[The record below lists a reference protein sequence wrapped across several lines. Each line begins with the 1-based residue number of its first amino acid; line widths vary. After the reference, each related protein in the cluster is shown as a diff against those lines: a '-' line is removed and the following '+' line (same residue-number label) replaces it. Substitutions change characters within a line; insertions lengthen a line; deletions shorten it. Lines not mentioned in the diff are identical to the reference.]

1 MKNILRTTPG
11 KIIIYLLTC
20 IFMLVTIASA
30 GIALFCY
37 DEDMYRKSDEEIRE
51 ENLNYRTNIALQ
63 RLLNNKFDEM
73 SLNGSAISYVNYDDY
88 TNYQDA
94 VPDNLMYQII
104 DIDGSILLESD
115 GFDSK
120 RNGYIYYLKANT
132 GEGPTWDTGL
142 LTSVKDDPVG
152 NYITA
157 KAYYYGAEGPDDE
170 EFQTLLMIYS
180 KVYGLRYDVYKY
192 GIVCGILSLVF
203 FIMLMCV
210 SARRPGSEEVHPGYF
225 NKLPYDLMLFAAVML
240 GVILLAVGFDGVG
253 SMIGAGY
260 AGEMLI
266 NVIFLCA
273 AIVYAVF
280 AFNGLCMSAAA
291 RSKEGSLFTNT
302 VIYKMC
308 KWCLKLIR
316 KYVFGI
322 IRWIWRKI
330 GHMFR
335 GFGDIV
341 KSIPLIWKTI
351 MIFAAVSFIEILALA
366 LAWDWS
372 ELDLYIMFWVIEH
385 FLLFVSACRFS
396 LGLRGLQAGG
406 RALASGNLDY
416 RVDTSGLKMDF
427 REHGENLNS
436 ISLGMQ
442 AAVTEKM
449 KSERMKTELIT
460 NVSHDIKTPLT
471 SIINYADLI
480 GKEHT
485 DNEKIREYT
494 EVLLRQSERLKRLIE
509 DLVEASKANT
519 GNLEVELVPCQAAMF
534 ITQIAGEYEEK
545 LEKAGLTLVTKL
557 NIGRTGTYVDKGTVG
572 NGANDISDMNSV
584 MIMADGRRML
594 RVFDNL
600 MNNICKYALE
610 NSRVY
615 LSMDVI
621 GVDGNAIVDKY
632 NADKQTSD
640 KVDKDEQFDGKYDSS
655 MQNID
660 KQNVGKRGVG
670 KWIAD
675 GKDIIDKRVIDKYED
690 YNELLGSSGTH
701 EERRVVITF
710 KNTSKMELDM
720 SPEELMERFVRGDQS
735 RNTEGNG
742 LGLSIARSLT
752 ELQNGTFD
760 VVIDGDLF
768 KVVLTFPAR

>member
-20 IFMLVTIASA
+20 VFMLVTIASA
-30 GIALFCY
+30 AIAIFCY
-37 DEDMYRKSDEEIRE
+37 DEDMYNKSDEEIIE
-51 ENLNYRTNIALQ
+51 DNINYRTNIALQ

-73 SLNGSAISYVNYDDY
+73 SLSGSAISYVDYNDY
-88 TNYQDA
+88 THYQDV
-94 VPDNLMYQII
+94 VPDNLMYQIV
-104 DIDGSILLESD
+104 DVDGSILLESD
-115 GFDSK
+115 DFDPEK
-120 RNGYIYYLKANT
+120 NRYIYYLKANE
-132 GEGPTWDTGL
+132 GEGATWDTEL
-142 LTSVKDDPVG
+142 LTSVKDDPTAK
-152 NYITA
+152 YITA
-157 KAYYYGAEGPDDE
+157 KAYYDGSAGLDDE
-170 EFQTLLMIYS
+170 EYQLFMMIHS
-180 KVYGLRYDVYKY
+180 MAYGLRYDVYTY
-192 GIVCGILSLVF
+192 GIACGILSLIF
-203 FIMLMCV
+203 FVVLMCV
-210 SARRPGSEEVHPGYF
+210 SGRIPGSDEVHPGYF

-240 GVILLAVGFDGVG
+240 GAILLAVGFDGVG

-260 AGEMLI
+260 AGELLI
-266 NVIFLCA
+266 NVIFLGV
-273 AIVYAVF
+273 AIIYSVF

-291 RSKEGSLFTNT
+291 RIKEGSLFTNT

-316 KYVFGI
+316 KYVFGA

-335 GFGDIV
+335 SFGDIV

-351 MIFAAVSFIEILALA
+351 MIFAAVSFIEILALV
-366 LAWDWS
+366 LVLDW
-372 ELDLYIMFWVIEH
+372 EEWDLYIMFWVIEH
-385 FLLFVSACRFS
+385 ILLFAVTCRFS

-416 RVDTSGLKMDF
+416 RVDTSGLRMDF
-427 REHGENLNS
+427 KEHGENLNS

-442 AAVTEKM
+442 AAVAEKM

-480 GKEHT
+480 GKEQT
-485 DNEKIREYT
+485 SNENIMEYT

-519 GNLEVELVPCQAAMF
+519 GNLEVELAPCQASMF

-545 LEKAGLTLVTKL
+545 LGKAGLTLVTKI
-557 NIGRTGTYVDKGTVG
+557 NSGRTGVSVDKRTAGDSIDDSS
-572 NGANDISDMNSV
+572 DINSAL
-584 MIMADGRRML
+584 IMADGRRML

-610 NSRVY
+610 NTRVY
-615 LSMDVI
+615 LSMDV
-621 GVDGNAIVDKY
+621 VDVTGDGITDKY
-632 NADKQTSD
+632 YTDKQD
-640 KVDKDEQFDGKYDSS
+640 ADQLD
-655 MQNID
+655 I
-660 KQNVGKRGVG
+660 GKR
-670 KWIAD
+670 I
-675 GKDIIDKRVIDKYED
+675 IDKYED
-690 YNELLGSSGTH
+690 YNELFGSSGTH
-701 EERRVVITF
+701 KERRVVITF

-720 SPEELMERFVRGDQS
+720 PPEELMERFVRGDQS

-760 VVIDGDLF
+760 IAIDGDLF
-768 KVVLTFPAR
+768 KVVLTFPAM